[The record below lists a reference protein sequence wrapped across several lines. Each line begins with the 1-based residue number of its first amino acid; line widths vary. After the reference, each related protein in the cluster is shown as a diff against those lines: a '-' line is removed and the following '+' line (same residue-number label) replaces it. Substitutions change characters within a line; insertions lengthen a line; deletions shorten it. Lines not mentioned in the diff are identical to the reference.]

1 MTRSA
6 SVGKSQSI
14 QIKDDAV
21 GINHIADNIHRVNIS
36 LIQTENAKIDPAEE
50 KLRFLNPRGLQ
61 IAEGQV
67 AGFNSNNMQQLK
79 SAIRDHGLV
88 NPLICRYK
96 SDGKIYIVEGHR
108 RFKAIQELMEEN
120 APCYDVN
127 SGKNVPAQELF
138 SAVLVRL
145 YDETFTDEDCYKLS
159 FNEDKSKVHFG
170 AGAEIRFTHHCIMM
184 GTDDSSIME
193 MLQVTPEWLRETK
206 NLIRQL
212 EEDEQILNSVF
223 NDQINRTA
231 AKNLAQI
238 EDWQERRDIYKEALA
253 EAQLD
258 CVAKIDKYK
267 KAISSVNKS
276 IDIVKSRKIV
286 SDHIGDSSDS
296 EKYDQEIEELT
307 SKAQD
312 LQEKIDA
319 TTPVIN
325 PDALRKGSAK
335 VSKPKTRSGSPRIA
349 PAERISTKWRKF
361 FDILN
366 ERGAIGETQINDKL
380 IAFANELLS
389 ACTDKENDP
398 EEFMIRWN
406 DNFCNP

>member
-1 MTRSA
+1 M
-6 SVGKSQSI
+6 VDSQALK
-14 QIKDDAV
+14 IKDDSV
-21 GINHIADNIHRVNIS
+21 GIHHIADNIHRVNIEF
-36 LIQTENAKIDPAEE
+36 IQTENTKIDPGEE

-61 IAEGQV
+61 VADGQV

-79 SAIRDHGLV
+79 SSIQDHGLV

-96 SDGKIYIVEGHR
+96 SDKKVYVIEGHR
-108 RFKAIQELMEEN
+108 RFKAIQELMAEN

-127 SGKNVPAQELF
+127 SGKNVPAQDLF
-138 SAVLVRL
+138 ASILVRL
-145 YDETFTDEDCYKLS
+145 YDESFSDEDCYRLS

-170 AGAEIRFTHHCIMM
+170 AGAEIRFTHHCVMM
-184 GTDDSSIME
+184 GVDDSSIME
-193 MLQVTPEWLRETK
+193 MLRVTLEWLRETK

-212 EEDEQILNSVF
+212 EEDDQILNSVF

-238 EDWQERRDIYKEALA
+238 EDWQERRDSYKESLV

-258 CVAKIDKYK
+258 CVAKIEKYK
-267 KAISSVNKS
+267 KTISSVNNR
-276 IDIVKSRKIV
+276 IDIVKSRKVV
-286 SDHIGDSSDS
+286 SDYIGDNSDS

-312 LQEKIDA
+312 LQDKIDS

-335 VSKPKTRSGSPRIA
+335 VSKPKSRSGSPRIA

-361 FDILN
+361 FEVLG
-366 ERGAIGETQINDKL
+366 EKGSIGETTINGKL
-380 IAFANELLS
+380 IAFASELLS

-406 DNFCNP
+406 EEI